1 MLGRISG
8 LFGVKG
14 WVKIFSYTQPR
25 EAILEYDSW
34 YLQDQ
39 GKWRVAEVVEGK
51 RHGKSVIAHFE
62 GVDDRDQAAAL
73 IGSEIA
79 IPRDQLPAAED
90 GSYYWTDLE
99 GMQVVHRDG
108 SDLGRVAYL
117 METGSN
123 DVLVTKGERERL
135 IPFVAEKVIL
145 DVDFDKGVISVDWE
159 WD

>member
-1 MLGRISG
+1 
-8 LFGVKG
+8 
-14 WVKIFSYTQPR
+14 
-25 EAILEYDSW
+25 
-34 YLQDQ
+34 
-39 GKWRVAEVVEGK
+39 VVEGK
-51 RHGKSVIAHFE
+51 RHGKAVIAHFE

-135 IPFVAEKVIL
+135 IPFIAEKVIL